1 LLTLP
6 KDVFSTT
13 LENTVIYHIKLNS
26 CSIPI
31 QNEQY
36 VITFN
41 NLVIPALNQMH
52 LHVSS
57 GRGKKDAEWE
67 FNLLIELQG
76 DSTYDFNS
84 IDFRYLVITI
94 QMHLWKFPNKL
105 RVSCLDKISIFFF
118 SWNKQQNVLRELFCK
133 HAKNNKAMTLEGE

>member
-1 LLTLP
+1 
-6 KDVFSTT
+6 VFSTT

-26 CSIPI
+26 SSIPI

-41 NLVIPALNQMH
+41 NLVIPALNQIH

-94 QMHLWKFPNKL
+94 QMLLWKFPNKL

>member
-1 LLTLP
+1 
-6 KDVFSTT
+6 VFSTT

-26 CSIPI
+26 SSIPI

-41 NLVIPALNQMH
+41 NLVIPALNQIN

-67 FNLLIELQG
+67 FYFLIELQG

-94 QMHLWKFPNKL
+94 QMLLWKFPNKL

>member
-1 LLTLP
+1 MSTLP
-6 KDVFSTT
+6 TGIFSAT
-13 LENTVIYHIKLNS
+13 LKNTIIYHIELNS

-31 QNEQY
+31 HNEQY
-36 VITFN
+36 VITFH
-41 NLVIPALNQMH
+41 NLVIPALNQIN

-94 QMHLWKFPNKL
+94 QMLLWKFPNKL

>member
-26 CSIPI
+26 SSIPI

-41 NLVIPALNQMH
+41 NLVIPALNQIH

-94 QMHLWKFPNKL
+94 QMLLWKFPNKL